1 MPDAPAPELAAPTL
15 AGPALRTDEVEPFG
29 LRDAAAS
36 CGARSDSVR
45 TARGRLSGKRMLVTG
60 GSRGIGAAIVR
71 VAAAEGAV
79 VAVNYHRGAEAAAAL
94 IDAVNAAS
102 IPAGGGA
109 FAAAADVRDRR
120 AVERLVDDIER
131 THGPIDVLVNNAGVV
146 HDALLLT
153 MTDEAWAEVL
163 AVNLD
168 GTRNCTRAVTRHML
182 GRHRGKVINMSSV
195 AADIGGRGHANYA
208 AAKGAINAFTR
219 SMAVELAPKGIS
231 VCAVAP
237 GVVRTEMS
245 ARVRRLAG
253 EQILARI
260 PMGRYAEPEE
270 VARVVVFL
278 ASDECSYLTGEVIRV
293 SGGLGA

>member
-1 MPDAPAPELAAPTL
+1 
-15 AGPALRTDEVEPFG
+15 
-29 LRDAAAS
+29 
-36 CGARSDSVR
+36 
-45 TARGRLSGKRMLVTG
+45 VTG

-71 VAAAEGAV
+71 IAAGEGAV
-79 VAVNYHRGAEAAAAL
+79 VAVNYHRGTGTAAAL
-94 IDAVNAAS
+94 IDEVNATNGL
-102 IPAGGGA
+102 IGRGA
-109 FAAAADVRDRR
+109 FPAPADVRDRR
-120 AVERLVDDIER
+120 EVERLIDEIEQTR
-131 THGPIDVLVNNAGVV
+131 GPIDILVNNAGVV
-146 HDALLLT
+146 HDALLLA

-182 GRHRGKVINMSSV
+182 GRHRGKIINMSSV
-195 AADIGGRGHANYA
+195 AADVGGRGHANYA
-208 AAKGAINAFTR
+208 ASKGAINAFTR
-219 SMAVELAPKGIS
+219 AMAVELAPKGIS

-245 ARVRRLAG
+245 ERVRRLAG
-253 EQILARI
+253 DQILARI